1 MKALLLALALT
12 VPLLADEDSA
22 AAAIKAAAETFLQSL
37 DDVHLKQAK
46 IPFDDA
52 ERENWH
58 YTPRE
63 RAGLALKDMN
73 ESQKNAGVGLVT
85 ATLSEKASYKA
96 AQIILL
102 ESVLAGIENDPERRD
117 PEKYYA
123 AVFGE
128 PGDPDGWGFRF
139 EGHHLSLNITIVGE
153 KVSVTPSFMGANPAK
168 VADGEMKDLRVLGS
182 EEDLAR
188 ALAVA
193 LNESGKTEVI
203 FSHKAPKE
211 ILTGEDRVA
220 KHLVPAGVSAAKMSE
235 SQQQALWEL
244 ISEYTGRFRA
254 DLAEENFKEIKDD
267 GIDKIRFGWAGSTKP
282 GEAFY
287 YRIQGTTFL
296 IEAAN
301 VQNNANHI
309 HTVWRDLKGDFG
321 RDMLK
326 EHVSHDH

>member
-1 MKALLLALALT
+1 MKTLFLLFFASGSLLAS
-12 VPLLADEDSA
+12 EESA
-22 AAAIKAAAETFLQSL
+22 ATAIKAAAETFLESL
-37 DDVHLKQAK
+37 DDVHLAQAK
-46 IPFDDA
+46 LPFDDA

-58 YTPRE
+58 YTPRV

-128 PGDPDGWGFRF
+128 PGDAKGWGFRF
-139 EGHHLSLNITIVGE
+139 EGHHLSLNITIIGE

-168 VADGEMKDLRVLGS
+168 VADGEMKDLRVLAS

-188 ALAVA
+188 ALAIA
-193 LNESGKTEVI
+193 ANASGKTEVI
-203 FSHKAPKE
+203 FSHKPPEE
-211 ILTGEDRVA
+211 ILTGNDRVA
-220 KHLVPAGVSAAKMSE
+220 KHLTPAGIIAAEMSE

-244 ISEYTGRFRA
+244 ISEYTGRFRP
-254 DLAEENFKEIKDD
+254 DLAEENFNKIKAE
-267 GIDKIRFGWAGSTKP
+267 GVSKIRFGWAGSTKP
-282 GEAFY
+282 GEAYY
-287 YRIQGTTFL
+287 YRIQGPTFL

-309 HTVWRDLKGDFG
+309 HTVWRDLEGDFG
-321 RDMLK
+321 RDLLK
-326 EHVSHDH
+326 EHLSEDH